1 MDPSQCAR
9 CGACTVVCP
18 VFRAEP
24 RESATARGRMQLL
37 LLDLARSPSPHFK
50 EIFARC
56 LLCGACEQVCSRN
69 LPITGL
75 VIQARSRFPELYG
88 PHPLQK
94 KAVQT
99 ALAHPALLKNL
110 VRAGMRLERLQGLPL
125 SSGLRLKLGL
135 LAQENSPTDA
145 APDFAAGSGRTI
157 HYFSG
162 CLARYVQPAIGR
174 ATAALAR
181 ACGLDLEL
189 PASQGCCG
197 LAAMAAGRME
207 QARELAW
214 QNIQAFAGAEGP
226 ILTSCA
232 SCSTHLQK
240 YDDLF
245 RHDPEKR
252 EAARV
257 FSRRVREFST
267 FFQDQERLTFGQ
279 PVRQR
284 VFYHDPCHLRFQE
297 QGRSAPR
304 QLLDRIAGI
313 SRVEP
318 DTTHCCGQGGL
329 FHIGYPEL
337 SSQIFKRCLDTAL
350 SCRPDL
356 VTTTCS
362 GCLMQWQA
370 GVREHHL
377 PIQVVHFACLLAQS
391 LPGDGLAH
399 FPFLRKEEHDAMYC
413 L

>member
-37 LLDLARSPSPHFK
+37 LLDLARSPSPRFR

-88 PHPLQK
+88 PHPLRK

-99 ALAHPALLKNL
+99 ALAHPGLLKNL
-110 VRAGMRLERLQGLPL
+110 VRAGIRMERLRGLPL

-135 LAQENSPTDA
+135 LEQEKSP
-145 APDFAAGSGRTI
+145 PDIVAGFAAGPGRTI

-162 CLARYVQPAIGR
+162 CLARYVQPSIGR
-174 ATAALAR
+174 ATVALAR
-181 ACGLDLEL
+181 ASGFAPHL
-189 PASQGCCG
+189 PEAQGCCG
-197 LAAMAAGRME
+197 LAALAAGRLDE
-207 QARELAW
+207 ARELAW
-214 QNIQAFAGAEGP
+214 RNIQAFAGTEGP

-232 SCSTHLQK
+232 SCSSHLRQYARLFAHDLEKQK
-240 YDDLF
+240 AAQLF
-245 RHDPEKR
+245 VD
-252 EAARV
+252 RV
-257 FSRRVREFST
+257 HEFSA
-267 FFQDQERLTFGQ
+267 FFLKQATLAFSL

-284 VFYHDPCHLRFQE
+284 VFYHDPCHLRYSE
-297 QGRSAPR
+297 TGRRAPR
-304 QLLDRIAGI
+304 QLLGRIEGL
-313 SRVEP
+313 RLVEP

-337 SSQIFKRCLDTAL
+337 SSRIFKRCLDAAL
-350 SCRPDL
+350 SGRPDL

-370 GVREHHL
+370 GFREHNHPFRAVHL
-377 PIQVVHFACLLAQS
+377 AVLLADS
-391 LPGDGLAH
+391 RATDPA
-399 FPFLRKEEHDAMYC
+399 P
-413 L
+413 